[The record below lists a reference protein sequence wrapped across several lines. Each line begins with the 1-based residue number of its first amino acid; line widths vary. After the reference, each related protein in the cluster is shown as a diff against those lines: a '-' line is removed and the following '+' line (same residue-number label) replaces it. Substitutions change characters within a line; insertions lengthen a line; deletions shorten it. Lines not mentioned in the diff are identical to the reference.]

1 MFISKL
7 AIIGRLF
14 LCLKFGWYIPA
25 VLEDYDQLRWWAMDI
40 FLDLLNIQFSKYSR
54 QLISPLPHDQT
65 QSPLPPAQFLNVAF
79 LMQQHRNPSPYG
91 LKGLEAILWLLS
103 DAI

>member
-1 MFISKL
+1 MVGSGHLLRFIKHQ
-7 AIIGRLF
+7 I
-14 LCLKFGWYIPA
+14 LKTLQP
-25 VLEDYDQLRWWAMDI
+25 R
-40 FLDLLNIQFSKYSR
+40 
-54 QLISPLPHDQT
+54 ISPLAHDQT